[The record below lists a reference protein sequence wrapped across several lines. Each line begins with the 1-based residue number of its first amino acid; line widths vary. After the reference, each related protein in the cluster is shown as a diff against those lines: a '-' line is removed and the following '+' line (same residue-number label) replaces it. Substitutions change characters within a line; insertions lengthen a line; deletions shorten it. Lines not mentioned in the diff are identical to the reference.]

1 MLAFLS
7 LKDSHFEVGAAL
19 GRFRAQAFERFR
31 AQSPAWRH
39 LQRWLPSVALQKM
52 AALLRSPELLTHA
65 QRMGAYLR
73 YRSALTLRLSELVIL
88 INARLWDQPVEW
100 AIHVSIAAEAG
111 LAADSIEAISQG
123 RLPAGLAAD
132 ERIVYGFSMELHQH
146 KAVSDATWAQSLA
159 LLGEQGVVD
168 LIGLN
173 GYYSF
178 FAMTMNACRTPVPEG
193 ATSVLPALK

>member
-1 MLAFLS
+1 MMADRMPPLPESSWDEAQTVAAQ
-7 LKDSHFEVGAAL
+7 EV
-19 GRFRAQAFERFR
+19 
-31 AQSPAWRH
+31 
-39 LQRWLPSVALQKM
+39 M
-52 AALLRSPELLTHA
+52 AGPRKGLIAPFVPLLRSPELLTHA

-100 AIHVSIAAEAG
+100 AIHATIAAEAG

-123 RLPAGLAAD
+123 RWPANLAED
-132 ERIVYGFSMELHQH
+132 EGIVYGFSMELHQH
-146 KAVSDATWAQSLA
+146 KAVSDATWAQALA

-178 FAMTMNACRTPVPEG
+178 LAMTMNACRTPVPAG